1 MSWIGLKKNLTL
13 SLEVKRNLIEP
24 GISQLGIQKQC
35 SLIELN
41 RSSYYYSPIGVSQ
54 EELEIMAQIDRIYTN
69 CPFYGVRKITEEL
82 KRHGSFCNHKRI
94 WRLMQIMG
102 IQALMPKKNLSKPRK
117 DHSIYPYLLKGV
129 EIKISNQVW
138 SSDITYLPL
147 YKSFA
152 YLVAV
157 IDWFSKYVLSWE
169 LSNTLD
175 VYFCLEALDK
185 ALRKGK
191 PEIFNTDQGSQ
202 FTSKIFSET
211 IRGNEIKMS
220 MDSKGRALDNIFI
233 ERLWRS
239 LKYEDIYLK
248 DYRSFSELREGLNNY
263 FDFYNNKRIHQS
275 LNYKTP
281 AEIYFN

>member
-1 MSWIGLKKNLTL
+1 M
-13 SLEVKRNLIEP
+13 
-24 GISQLGIQKQC
+24 
-35 SLIELN
+35 IELN
-41 RSSYYYSPIGVSQ
+41 RSSYYYLPVGVSQ
-54 EELEIMAQIDRIYTN
+54 EELEIMAKIDRIYTD

-82 KRHGSFCNHKRI
+82 KRHGDFYNHKRI

-117 DHSIYPYLLKGV
+117 DHLIYPYLLKGV
-129 EIKISNQVW
+129 KIKISNQVW

-202 FTSKIFSET
+202 FTSKVFTET
-211 IRGNEIKMS
+211 ITGNEIKMS
-220 MDSKGRALDNIFI
+220 MDSKGRALDNICI

-239 LKYEDIYLK
+239 LKYEDIYIK
-248 DYRSFSELREGLNNY
+248 DYHSFSELREGLNNY
-263 FDFYNNKRIHQS
+263 FDFYNNRRIHQS
-275 LNYKTP
+275 LKYKTP